1 MRRAHIRRLFKRH
14 RGSMKRVAGEI
25 GFSAVSVSKWLMDQR
40 RNSERIE
47 IAVLKEA
54 QKLLAIEA
62 ETAAARKS
70 IQSWLA
76 GNTDCGLKTHEHGTH
91 AA

>member
-1 MRRAHIRRLFKRH
+1 
-14 RGSMKRVAGEI
+14 MKRVAREI
-25 GFSAVSVSKWLMDQR
+25 GFSAVSVSKWLLDQR

-62 ETAAARKS
+62 ETTAARES
-70 IQSWLA
+70 IQRLA
-76 GNTDCGLKTHEHGTH
+76 SKTDCGLKTHGHGTH